1 MVKRLWSKIVRV
13 MCSSVG
19 GIQSAVFSVRIAP
32 VPVPLLRLW
41 GCEVSAFPPLPPSCA
56 VY

>member
-1 MVKRLWSKIVRV
+1 MVERLWSKIVRV